1 MRLRHLKDLMHGD
14 VIIQSNSGQGTK
26 IQISLPL
33 RIATENQLHQSDK
46 AKEYKIGLDGMHVL
60 LVEDNELNA
69 EIAMEILKS
78 RGLKVDLAQ
87 DGERCISILNE
98 KPEGYYDAVLMDI
111 QMPKMNGYEAAKAI
125 RKGGK
130 NGDIPI
136 IAMTANAFE
145 EDREKALQMGM
156 NAHVAKPID
165 VDKLFAI
172 LEACLKK
179 N

>member
-1 MRLRHLKDLMHGD
+1 M
-14 VIIQSNSGQGTK
+14 
-26 IQISLPL
+26 
-33 RIATENQLHQSDK
+33 
-46 AKEYKIGLDGMHVL
+46 
-60 LVEDNELNA
+60 
-69 EIAMEILKS
+69 
-78 RGLKVDLAQ
+78 DLAQ

-172 LEACLKK
+172 LKACLKK